1 MPLIVDRQICPADT
15 WQLLDEDQ
23 WPVEAG
29 WPQNQQPFIVP
40 SARLAAAP
48 LPTDRP
54 LGAWL
59 TSEQS
64 AEDLLPW
71 LAHMQ
76 LVVVEFL
83 TFRDGRGLSLARL
96 LRRAGFTGQLRAA
109 GEVARDRLAY
119 MEQCGFNAFDIPDER
134 FQTAD
139 LAAFTE
145 FSVSYQPQAN
155 GERQSVS
162 Y

>member
-1 MPLIVDRQICPADT
+1 MPLIIDRQICPADT

-23 WPVEAG
+23 WPLDAG
-29 WPQNQQPFIVP
+29 WPQNQQPLIVP
-40 SARLAAAP
+40 LARLAAAP

-71 LAHMQ
+71 LDHMQ

-83 TFRDGRGLSLARL
+83 SFRDGRGLSLARL
-96 LRRAGFTGQLRAA
+96 LRRAGFTGQLRAV

-119 MEQCGFNAFDIPDER
+119 MEQCGFNAFAIPDER
-134 FQTAD
+134 FQPAD

-145 FSVSYQPQAN
+145 FSVSYQPLAT
-155 GERQSVS
+155 GESQHVS
-162 Y
+162 Q